1 MKVTLAYGKGG
12 LEVDLPE
19 TGVEIIEPRF
29 VEGLADEAASLLQA
43 LRHPVASAPL
53 RELATAESSVA
64 IIFPDRTRAMPSDRV
79 LPIVLSELDQVPK
92 ENITLINA
100 VGTHRSNTPQELEA
114 MLGREILSN
123 YRIVQHQP
131 RERSSMVH
139 LGASRFGNQ
148 VWVNKDFVQARL
160 KILTGFI
167 EPHFFAGFSGGPKA
181 VLLGVGAFESI
192 LRNHSAP
199 MIDDPN
205 STWGETANNPI
216 YREMSE
222 IAALVEP
229 DFIVNVTLNRNRE
242 ITGVFAGDWKE
253 AHVQGCRFARE
264 SVMRSVEEP
273 FDIVVTT
280 NSGFPLDLNLYQ
292 AVKGMSAASRIVKQ
306 GGTIIMASE
315 CCDGVPSE
323 GNFGRLLRSGNSPA
337 QLLSNIHNHTETI
350 QDQWQVQILAK
361 ILMKSEVYLYSTLPD
376 SEVVAA
382 HLKPVRDIAGLVRR
396 LQAASG
402 PSCRIAVLPE
412 GPQTVPYV
420 SGKVLSHA

>member
-253 AHVQGCRFARE
+253 AHVQGVPVCQG
-264 SVMRSVEEP
+264 
-273 FDIVVTT
+273 I
-280 NSGFPLDLNLYQ
+280 GH
-292 AVKGMSAASRIVKQ
+292 AVR
-306 GGTIIMASE
+306 GGTLRYRS
-315 CCDGVPSE
+315 DHQFGVPLGSE
-323 GNFGRLLRSGNSPA
+323 SLPGRQGHVGSLPHRQAGWNHHHGFGVLRRRAVRGKLRPLAAIRELSGSSCFP
-337 QLLSNIHNHTETI
+337 TFTI
-350 QDQWQVQILAK
+350 
-361 ILMKSEVYLYSTLPD
+361 TP
-376 SEVVAA
+376 
-382 HLKPVRDIAGLVRR
+382 R
-396 LQAASG
+396 
-402 PSCRIAVLPE
+402 PSRTNGRFRSWPRF
-412 GPQTVPYV
+412 
-420 SGKVLSHA
+420 S

>member
-1 MKVTLAYGKGG
+1 MKVTLAYGKNG
-12 LEVDLPE
+12 LEVDFPE
-19 TGVEIIEPRF
+19 RGVEVIEPRF
-29 VEGLADEAASLLQA
+29 VKGLEDEAASLLHA
-43 LRHPVASAPL
+43 LRHPVAAAPL
-53 RELATAESSVA
+53 RELATADTSVA

-114 MLGREILSN
+114 MLGREILDH

-131 RERSSMVH
+131 RDRSSMVH
-139 LGASRFGNQ
+139 LGASRYGNQ

-167 EPHFFAGFSGGPKA
+167 EPHLFAGFSGGPKA

-199 MIDDPN
+199 MIDNPN
-205 STWGETANNPI
+205 ATWGETVNNPI

-222 IAALVEP
+222 IAALVRP
-229 DFIVNVTLNRNRE
+229 DFIVNVTLNKDRE
-242 ITGVFAGDWKE
+242 ITGVFAGDWKG
-253 AHVQGCRFARE
+253 AHDEGCRFARE
-264 SVMRSVEEP
+264 SVMRPVEQP
-273 FDIVVTT
+273 FDVVVTT

-292 AVKGMSAASRIVKQ
+292 AVKGMSAAARIVKQ

-315 CCDGVPSE
+315 CCDGLPSE
-323 GNFGRLLRSGNSPA
+323 GPFGQLLRSGGSPA
-337 QLLSNIHNHTETI
+337 EVLSNIHNHSETI

-361 ILMKSEVYLYSTLPD
+361 ILMKSQVYLYSTLPD
-376 SEVVAA
+376 SDVLAA
-382 HLKPVRDIAGLVRR
+382 HLKPVRDIGGLVRR
-396 LQAASG
+396 LQAAAG
-402 PSCRIAVLPE
+402 PDCRVAVLPE

-420 SGKVLSHA
+420 TEKVLSHA